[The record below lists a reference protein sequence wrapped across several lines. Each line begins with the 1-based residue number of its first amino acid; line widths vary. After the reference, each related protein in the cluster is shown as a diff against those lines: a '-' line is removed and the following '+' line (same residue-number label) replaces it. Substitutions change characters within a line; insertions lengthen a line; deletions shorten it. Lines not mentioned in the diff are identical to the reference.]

1 MMPRG
6 RHSAACCDQISEDLH
21 LNCSRPD
28 VSRLTKAP
36 GLGFLRSRP
45 RVNSRRP
52 RTHSRRRRSS
62 FGRIYSVDDSSRL
75 QTLAAVVSLVTE
87 ADDSALRADVRRV
100 GTLLGESLVR
110 QEGQPLLD
118 LVERVRALTKL
129 SKDAP
134 TLETRDAA
142 RDEVRDLLA
151 GLPIDTA
158 SALVRAFAAYF
169 HLANVAE
176 QVHRVRSLRERA
188 ADAGWLASSVAA
200 VAAELGGADLS
211 SAVTT
216 LAVRPVFTAHPTE
229 ASRRSILT
237 KLRRVADV
245 LSAPTTPGTAAR
257 AKQDRTLAEAI
268 DLIWQ
273 TDELRQHRPTPVDEA
288 RNVVY
293 YLQDLADETLPDLA
307 DDLAAELDRHG
318 ADLAVDAAPLT
329 FGTWIGGDR
338 DGNPNVTA
346 AVTREVLRLQHH
358 VAARAVTRAIDGL
371 IAELSSSTAVVG
383 VSAELRAS
391 IEADLAA
398 LPEIDPRLVTLNATE
413 PYRLKLTCINAKI
426 ANTRQRIDR
435 GSPHVSLSRYGSVAL
450 SVTSRG

>member
-6 RHSAACCDQISEDLH
+6 RHSAACCDQISEELH

-52 RTHSRRRRSS
+52 RAHSRRRRSS

-75 QTLAAVVSLVTE
+75 QTLAAGVGLVTE

-110 QEGQPLLD
+110 QECQPLLD
-118 LVERVRALTKL
+118 LVERVRALTKE
-129 SKDAP
+129 AP
-134 TLETRDAA
+134 TPETRDAA
-142 RDEVRDLLA
+142 RDDVRDLLA

-169 HLANVAE
+169 HLANIAE
-176 QVHRVRSLRERA
+176 QVHRVRSLRERD

-257 AKQDRTLAEAI
+257 AKQDRTLAELV

-273 TDELRQHRPTPVDEA
+273 TDELRQHRPTPLDEA

-293 YLQDLADETLPDLA
+293 YLQDLAEETLPQLA
-307 DDLAAELDRHG
+307 TALGDDAR
-318 ADLAVDAAPLT
+318 PLT

-346 AVTREVLRLQHH
+346 AVTSDVLQLQHH
-358 VAARAVTRAIDGL
+358 VAARAV
-371 IAELSSSTAVVG
+371 
-383 VSAELRAS
+383 
-391 IEADLAA
+391 
-398 LPEIDPRLVTLNATE
+398 
-413 PYRLKLTCINAKI
+413 
-426 ANTRQRIDR
+426 DR
-435 GSPHVSLSRYGSVAL
+435 MLD
-450 SVTSRG
+450 

>member
-1 MMPRG
+1 M
-6 RHSAACCDQISEDLH
+6 
-21 LNCSRPD
+21 
-28 VSRLTKAP
+28 
-36 GLGFLRSRP
+36 
-45 RVNSRRP
+45 
-52 RTHSRRRRSS
+52 
-62 FGRIYSVDDSSRL
+62 DDSSRL

-129 SKDAP
+129 SKEAP

-200 VAAELGGADLS
+200 VAAELGGAGLS
-211 SAVTT
+211 NAVTT

-307 DDLAAELDRHG
+307 DDLAAELHRHG
-318 ADLAVDAAPLT
+318 SRPPSPARYCGCSITSRHGLSPAP
-329 FGTWIGGDR
+329 
-338 DGNPNVTA
+338 
-346 AVTREVLRLQHH
+346 
-358 VAARAVTRAIDGL
+358 
-371 IAELSSSTAVVG
+371 STA
-383 VSAELRAS
+383 
-391 IEADLAA
+391 
-398 LPEIDPRLVTLNATE
+398 
-413 PYRLKLTCINAKI
+413 
-426 ANTRQRIDR
+426 
-435 GSPHVSLSRYGSVAL
+435 
-450 SVTSRG
+450 

>member
-1 MMPRG
+1 MMPRCLPQPCKRPCRLSSTCG
-6 RHSAACCDQISEDLH
+6 TIRHVNDSTRVPT
-21 LNCSRPD
+21 LNAVD
-28 VSRLTKAP
+28 
-36 GLGFLRSRP
+36 GQLGD
-45 RVNSRRP
+45 
-52 RTHSRRRRSS
+52 T
-62 FGRIYSVDDSSRL
+62 DDS
-75 QTLAAVVSLVTE
+75 
-87 ADDSALRADVRRV
+87 DLRADVRRV
-100 GTLLGESLVR
+100 GALLGESLVR
-110 QEGQPLLD
+110 QVDQDLLD
-118 LVERVRALTKL
+118 LVERVRGLTKQ
-129 SKDAP
+129 SKEKPGGDAGD
-134 TLETRDAA
+134 TA
-142 RDEVRDLLA
+142 RDEVRELLA

-176 QVHRVRSLRERA
+176 QVHRVRSLRERP

-200 VAAELGGADLS
+200 VAAELGGAGLS

-273 TDELRQHRPTPVDEA
+273 TDELRQQRPTPVEEA

-293 YLQDLADETLPDLA
+293 YVQELADETLPDLA
-307 DDLAAELDRHG
+307 DDLAAELQRHG

-371 IAELSSSTAVVG
+371 IAELSSSTTVVG
-383 VSAELRAS
+383 VSPELRAS

-435 GSPHVSLSRYGSVAL
+435 GSPHVPARDYLGKAPL
-450 SVTSRG
+450 LA